1 MRPAYAV
8 AAGFGVALLVVAAPV
23 SSHNPIT
30 TTVVFNREVAA
41 ILNQKCSQCHVAG
54 GMAMPLQTYA
64 DVRPWAVAIKEEI
77 LARRMPP
84 WPAERGYGAFAND
97 AGLALREQEFLISWI
112 DGGVPPGAGEPPA
125 HVDHSGHW
133 MLGQPDLLQTGTA
146 VRSAPPAPGLTRFIV
161 DPGLRSDTWIR
172 AIDFKPTDRRA
183 VRAAFF
189 SVAATGPSTSLG
201 AGQYL
206 GGWTPTYLSTEFPDG
221 AAIRLPAKTMIAVD
235 VLHGPAAVEGPV
247 PSVVEGPQ
255 LALYVAKGQ
264 PRPVTTLTLTGTARS
279 ADGRVRATQTLAT
292 DQRLLGLRA
301 EMTAGATAVEVKA
314 MRPDGSVEPL
324 LWIRDYRADWQTPYV
339 LRSPVPLPRGTRII
353 ATGFFKPDAPAP
365 RVAVSMT
372 AW

>member
-1 MRPAYAV
+1 MRAPYAV
-8 AAGFGVALLVVAAPV
+8 AACAGVALLAAAPPV

-41 ILNQKCSQCHVAG
+41 ILNQKCSQCHVAD

-84 WPAERGYGAFAND
+84 WPAERGYGTFAND
-97 AGLALREQEFLISWI
+97 AGLTQREQEFLISWI

-133 MLGQPDLLQTGTA
+133 MLGQPDLLHTGA
-146 VRSAPPAPGLTRFIV
+146 AARGAAPAPGYTRFVV
-161 DPGLRSDTWIR
+161 DPGLRTDTWIR
-172 AIDFKPTDRRA
+172 AIDFKPADRRA
-183 VRAAFF
+183 IRAAFF

-206 GGWTPTYLSTEFPDG
+206 GGWTPTHASTEFPDG
-221 AAIRLPAKTMIAVD
+221 AAVRLPAKATIAVD
-235 VLHGPAAVEGPV
+235 VLHGAVAPG
-247 PSVVEGPQ
+247 VVEGPQ

-264 PRPVTTLTLTGTARS
+264 PRPVTTLTLTGTTRS
-279 ADGRVRATQTLAT
+279 ADGRVRAAQTLAT
-292 DQRLLGLRA
+292 DRRLLGLRA
-301 EMTAGATAVEVKA
+301 EMTAGATALEVKA

-324 LWIRDYRADWQTPYV
+324 LWIREYRADWPTPYV
-339 LRSPVPLPRGTRII
+339 LRSPVPLPRGTRIT
-353 ATGFFKPDAPAP
+353 ATGFFTPDAPTP
-365 RVAVSMT
+365 RVTISITAVSSG
-372 AW
+372 